1 MAGVRIYIGWDPTQE
16 RAFDVA
22 RKSAES
28 FGHEVIP
35 LYADRLRACGLL
47 TRPMDTRGGR
57 WDLVS
62 GAPQSTDFALT
73 RFFVPLLAHSGLAL
87 YVDSDVI
94 FLRDPEPLIFVQPDE
109 VMSSVLVVKHQ
120 PRPMLA
126 SKMDGQVQKVY
137 PRKWWSSV
145 MLFNCNRDANRRL
158 TLDALNGWHRDDLH
172 GLKWLADD
180 EIGTLPA
187 EANWLVGI
195 QPKPANPIIAH
206 YTLGTPDM
214 EGHEHDEHAELWLE
228 RVSQR

>member
-1 MAGVRIYIGWDPTQE
+1 MRIYIGHDATQQ

-35 LYADRLRACGLL
+35 LYADRLRASGLL

-73 RFFVPLLAHSGLAL
+73 RFFVPLLAHSGIAL
-87 YVDSDVI
+87 YVDSDVV
-94 FLRDPEPLIFVQPDE
+94 FFRDPEVLVPY
-109 VMSSVLVVKHQ
+109 SVDAPVSVVKHAIFHLVE
-120 PRPMLA
+120 R
-126 SKMDGQVQKVY
+126 KMDSQTQKAY

-145 MLFNCNRDANRRL
+145 MLFNCDHQAHKRL

-172 GLKWLADD
+172 SLSWLADD
-180 EIGTLPA
+180 EIGPLPA
-187 EANWLVGI
+187 AANWLVGI
-195 QPKPANPIIAH
+195 QGKPPEGPIIGH
-206 YTLGTPDM
+206 WTLGVPAM

>member
-1 MAGVRIYIGWDPTQE
+1 MAGVRIYIGYDPTQE

-73 RFFVPLLAHSGLAL
+73 RFFVPLLAHSGWAM

-94 FLRDPEPLIFVQPDE
+94 FMRDPDSLRCHNGAAV
-109 VMSSVLVVKHQ
+109 SVVKHTLG
-120 PRPMLA
+120 RLA
-126 SKMDGQVQKVY
+126 TVKMDGQIQKSY
-137 PRKWWSSV
+137 PRKLWSSV
-145 MLFNCNRDANRRL
+145 MLFDCDHKAHKRL
-158 TLDALNGWHRDDLH
+158 TIDALNGWHRDALH
-172 GLKWLADD
+172 GFDWLTDD
-180 EIGTLPA
+180 EIGTLPP